1 MPKAI
6 AGENPVPP
14 LSELTGGALLDLT
27 GKACCVTGGGSG
39 IGAMIAAGFVANG
52 ATCFIVS
59 RKVRSREREGSEGFL
74 GARNSCSRLYMAG
87 DTAGDTAGGERKG
100 KRGLRF

>member
-1 MPKAI
+1 MNLNLNPMPKAI

-59 RKVRSREREGSEGFL
+59 RKVRTRERERAFGRE
-74 GARNSCSRLYMAG
+74 
-87 DTAGDTAGGERKG
+87 E
-100 KRGLRF
+100 